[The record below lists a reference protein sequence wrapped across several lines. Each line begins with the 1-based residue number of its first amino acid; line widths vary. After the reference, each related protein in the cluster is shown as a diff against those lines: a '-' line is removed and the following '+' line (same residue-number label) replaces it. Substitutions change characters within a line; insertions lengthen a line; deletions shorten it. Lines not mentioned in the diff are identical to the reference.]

1 MKYPKIN
8 RLSSREVNVPS
19 LAGGLNLRDSLTGI
33 RDNQMTECVNM
44 WFKDGKLRTRPSFDT
59 AKSMYVVR
67 NRIQNQ
73 YFGSIKV

>member
-8 RLSSREVNVPS
+8 RQASREVNVPS

-59 AKSMYVVR
+59 TEDMKVAIDR
-67 NRIQNQ
+67 NT
-73 YFGSIKV
+73 